1 MRFLHLFEISIPF
14 QCACL
19 CLPMCTNLYAY
30 EYLPIFAYKCVPTYM
45 PLSTYLYLPTYVYLP
60 MCTCKCVPTNV
71 YLPVCTYQC
80 VLTSVY
86 LPMCASVFHEC
97 LIRPRSC
104 FLRLEFKRFANEKRL
119 QRGDTFRRWHRHKSN
134 LEFWYLDTNT
144 KGTIFIDKIYHP
156 ILRILTVQ
164 SNRADSTGFP
174 VLQ

>member
-1 MRFLHLFEISIPF
+1 MFAYVYQPI
-14 QCACL
+14 CL
-19 CLPMCTNLYAY
+19 WVPTYICLPMCTYQ
-30 EYLPIFAYKCVPTYM
+30 CVPTN
-45 PLSTYLYLPTYVYLP
+45 VYLP
-60 MCTCKCVPTNV
+60 MFTYQCVPTNV

-80 VLTSVY
+80 VPTSVY

>member
-104 FLRLEFKRFANEKRL
+104 IKFFC
-119 QRGDTFRRWHRHKSN
+119 DSSSN
-134 LEFWYLDTNT
+134 
-144 KGTIFIDKIYHP
+144 
-156 ILRILTVQ
+156 
-164 SNRADSTGFP
+164 
-174 VLQ
+174 VLQMKRDCKEEIRFVVDIDISLILNSDTLIRIQKEQSLLTRSIILFLEY